1 MPHLSASR
9 PICSR
14 CVLLTRNEMVESRLS
29 RLLSGIPDS
38 SSCRAVF
45 CLVFIKKRDK
55 SDTKG
60 RLRCEP
66 ASGVPHCPIL
76 DNGKSAVYGMTAREC
91 NTSAY
96 LVMKYR
102 SRPHRMCIRCR
113 INVHKCLSE
122 FMAVYKRI
130 GLAAKDVALSSV
142 AFTGMMLHFCRHS
155 CQILPATL

>member
-9 PICSR
+9 PIYSR

-38 SSCRAVF
+38 SSCRVVF
-45 CLVFIKKRDK
+45 CFVFIKKRDK

-76 DNGKSAVYGMTAREC
+76 DNGKSAVYGTTVREC
-91 NTSAY
+91 NTPAY

-102 SRPHRMCIRCR
+102 PQPHRTCIRCR

-130 GLAAKDVALSSV
+130 GFGAKGIALSSV
-142 AFTGMMLHFCRHS
+142 ALTGTVLRFC
-155 CQILPATL
+155 L